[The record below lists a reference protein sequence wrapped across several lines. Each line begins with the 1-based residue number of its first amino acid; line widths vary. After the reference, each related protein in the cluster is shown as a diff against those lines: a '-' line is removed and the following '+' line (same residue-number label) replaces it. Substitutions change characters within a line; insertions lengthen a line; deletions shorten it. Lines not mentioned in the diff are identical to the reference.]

1 MAPEHK
7 AIAAFPLKIRDFR
20 SSDAVRISEILR
32 DSTEAALWPPESY
45 AKLAASPGGVFLVC
59 EAHAQLIGFLAAR
72 QVADEAEILNIAVH
86 RDFRRKGVAS
96 ALLLAALD
104 KFRQSAI
111 ARVFLELRESNLPAR
126 ALYDRH
132 GFISFGRRKSY
143 YSDPAEDAL
152 CMQKKIIGT
161 SD

>member
-7 AIAAFPLKIRDFR
+7 AIAVSALKIRDFLP
-20 SSDAVRISEILR
+20 SDTVGISEILR
-32 DSTEAALWPPESY
+32 DSAEAAQWPPESY
-45 AKLAASPGGVFLVC
+45 AKLAASLGGVFLVC
-59 EAHAQLIGFLAAR
+59 EAHAQIIGFLAAR
-72 QVADEAEILNIAVH
+72 QVADEAEILNVAVH
-86 RDFRRKGVAS
+86 PDFRRKGVAS

-132 GFISFGRRKSY
+132 RFISFGRRKSY
-143 YSDPAEDAL
+143 YRDPAEDAL